1 MERRF
6 FKVLQKNKQ
15 VFLSPSVGKISS
27 FLEENKKIFNQYSF
41 TILNQ
46 PFREVRENCRKGVV
60 KEALKFSKKFD
71 PDIGEKINPAY
82 QYIVQSGHQ
91 PVFFHPGI
99 WIKNIFL
106 NELLKS
112 PLLDKC
118 LGLNIILDNDICK
131 DLNFSLPAFS
141 SGGNLKLEEVDFLS
155 PTLTPNLPFEEYP
168 CPSLELV
175 TKFIQNIICKFKLL
189 ESENKNIL
197 NNFKNFARCLENS
210 SRFCDQNYKRKNL
223 GEFLGLARRLYEQES
238 EPAYLEIPFSQI
250 CNSDEF
256 LSFFLEIIK
265 NIETFSKIY
274 NNKLDE
280 YRKLFKIRNRAH
292 PSPNL
297 MIKENFI
304 ETPFWIWKGGDQRR
318 KIFILKEE
326 EKNYLYNDSYEKIFF
341 MKKNGLKSLFSLKT
355 LLKERGLKIRPK
367 AFLLTLYN
375 RLFISDLFIHGLGGA
390 KYDLVTDEI
399 IREFFKVEPPHF
411 LVVSCTLHLNF
422 KSSPGTSSD
431 SKISTLKKKIR
442 DLEFNPE
449 RYVDELPLTKKE
461 EIRIGELAEK
471 KTELIKKIKKT
482 LSPIEKRKISE
493 EIKAINNFMAEK
505 IIPLNYELNKK
516 IEKEEEKIKQSKV
529 YTFREFPYCF
539 FSAKTLQNLLNDQ
552 CSLTS
557 TDNRK

>member
-6 FKVLQKNKQ
+6 FKVPQNKQ
-15 VFLSPSVGKISS
+15 IFFYPSADKMGSL
-27 FLEENKKIFNQYSF
+27 LEENKKIFSQYSF

-46 PFREVRENCRKGVV
+46 PFREVRENCRKEVIRR
-60 KEALKFSKKFD
+60 ALKFSKKFD
-71 PDIGEKINPAY
+71 PDIEEKINPAY
-82 QYIVQSGHQ
+82 QYIIQTGHQ

-112 PLLDKC
+112 PLLEKS

-131 DLNFSLPAFS
+131 DLNLSLPALS
-141 SGGNLKLEEVDFLS
+141 SNGNLIVEEISFLS
-155 PTLTPNLPFEEYP
+155 STLTPNLPFEEYP
-168 CPSLELV
+168 CPSLELIA
-175 TKFIQNIICKFKLL
+175 KFTRDVIRELKPL
-189 ESENKNIL
+189 ESENKDIL

-210 SRFCDQNYKRKNL
+210 SHFCSQNYKESNL
-223 GEFLGLARRLYEQES
+223 GEFLSLARRFYEQET

-250 CNSDEF
+250 CDSDEF

-265 NIETFSKIY
+265 NIKSFSEIY
-274 NNKLDE
+274 NKKLDE

-304 ETPFWIWKGGDQRR
+304 EVPFWIWREGNQRG
-318 KIFILKEE
+318 KIFILNEE
-326 EKNYLYNDSYEKIFF
+326 EKNYLYNDSYGKIFLIEEDGF
-341 MKKNGLKSLFSLKT
+341 KSLFSLKT

-367 AFLLTLYN
+367 ALLLTLYN

-399 IREFFKVEPPHF
+399 IREFLKVEPPHF
-411 LVVSCTLHLNF
+411 LVASCTLYLNF
-422 KSSPGTSSD
+422 KSSPSASD
-431 SKISTLKKKIR
+431 FKISTLKKEIR
-442 DLEFNPE
+442 DLEFNPQ
-449 RYVDELPLTKKE
+449 RYIDELPLAKKE
-461 EIRIGELAEK
+461 KNQIGELAEK

-493 EIKAINNFMAEK
+493 KIKAINNFMGEK
-505 IIPLNYELNKK
+505 VRSIKYELNKK
-516 IEKEEEKIKQSKV
+516 IEKEEEKMKQAKV

-539 FSAKTLQNLLNDQ
+539 FSAKTLRNLLNF
-552 CSLTS
+552 
-557 TDNRK
+557 

>member
-1 MERRF
+1 MERRS
-6 FKVLQKNKQ
+6 FKVPQNKKI
-15 VFLSPSVGKISS
+15 FFSPSADKIGSL
-27 FLEENKKIFNQYSF
+27 LEENKKTFGQYSF
-41 TILNQ
+41 KILNR
-46 PFREVRENCRKGVV
+46 PFKEIRENCRKGVV
-60 KEALKFSKKFD
+60 GEALKFSKKFD
-71 PDIGEKINPAY
+71 PNIEEKINSTY
-82 QYIVQSGHQ
+82 QYIIQSGHQ

-112 PLLDKC
+112 LLPDKC

-131 DLNFSLPAFS
+131 DLNFSLPTLS
-141 SGGNLKLEEVDFLS
+141 STGNLTLEKVNFLS
-155 PTLTPNLPFEEYP
+155 SSFTSNLPFEEYP
-168 CPSLELV
+168 CPSLELI
-175 TKFIQNIICKFKLL
+175 TKFSRNIIHRLKSL

-197 NNFKNFARCLENS
+197 NNFKNYTRCMENS
-210 SRFCDQNYKRKNL
+210 SCFCSRNYKKANL
-223 GEFLGLARRLYEQES
+223 GEFLGLARRLYEQEI

-256 LSFFLEIIK
+256 LSFFLEITK
-265 NIETFSKIY
+265 NIEFFSKIY

-297 MIKENFI
+297 IIKENLI
-304 ETPFWIWKGGDQRR
+304 EVPFWIWKEGDQR
-318 KIFILKEE
+318 KNIFILREK
-326 EKNYLYNDSYEKIFF
+326 EKNYLYNNSCGKIFF
-341 MKKNGLKSLFSLKT
+341 IEKDGVKSLLSLKT

-367 AFLLTLYN
+367 ALLLTLYN

-411 LVVSCTLHLNF
+411 LVISCTLYPNF
-422 KSSPGTSSD
+422 KSSPRASVF
-431 SKISTLKKKIR
+431 KISALKKKIR

-449 RYVDELPLTKKE
+449 RCVDELSLTKKE
-461 EIRIGELAEK
+461 RNQIRELVAK

-482 LSPIEKRKISE
+482 FSPIEKRKNSE
-493 EIKAINNFMAEK
+493 EIKTINNFIAENLG
-505 IIPLNYELNKK
+505 PLKCELAKK
-516 IEKEEEKIKQSKV
+516 MEEEEEKMKQSKV

-539 FSAKTLQNLLNDQ
+539 FSAKELRNLLNF
-552 CSLTS
+552 
-557 TDNRK
+557 

>member
-6 FKVLQKNKQ
+6 FKAPQKDKQ
-15 VFLSPSVGKISS
+15 IFFSPSADKMGSL
-27 FLEENKKIFNQYSF
+27 LEENKKIFSQYSF

-46 PFREVRENCRKGVV
+46 PFREVRENCRKEVIRR
-60 KEALKFSKKFD
+60 ALKFSKKFD
-71 PDIGEKINPAY
+71 PDIEEKINPAY
-82 QYIVQSGHQ
+82 QYIIQTGHQ

-112 PLLDKC
+112 PLLEKP

-131 DLNFSLPAFS
+131 DLNLSLPALS
-141 SGGNLKLEEVDFLS
+141 SNGNLIVEEISFLS
-155 PTLTPNLPFEEYP
+155 STRTPNLPFEEYP
-168 CPSLELV
+168 CPSLELIA
-175 TKFIQNIICKFKLL
+175 KFTRDVIRRLKPL
-189 ESENKNIL
+189 ESENKDIL

-210 SRFCDQNYKRKNL
+210 SHFCSQNYKESNL
-223 GEFLGLARRLYEQES
+223 GEFLSLARRFYEQEI

-250 CNSDEF
+250 CDGDEF

-265 NIETFSKIY
+265 NIKSFSEIY
-274 NNKLDE
+274 NKKLDE

-304 ETPFWIWKGGDQRR
+304 EVPFWIWREGDQRR
-318 KIFILKEE
+318 KIFILNEE
-326 EKNYLYNDSYEKIFF
+326 EKNYLYNDSYGKIFLIEEDGF
-341 MKKNGLKSLFSLKT
+341 KSLFSLKT

-367 AFLLTLYN
+367 ALLLTLYN

-399 IREFFKVEPPHF
+399 IREFLKVEPPRF
-411 LVVSCTLHLNF
+411 LAASCTLHLNF
-422 KSSPGTSSD
+422 KSSPGASD
-431 SKISTLKKKIR
+431 FKISTLKKEIR
-442 DLEFNPE
+442 DLEFNPQ
-449 RYVDELPLTKKE
+449 RYIDELPLAKKE
-461 EIRIGELAEK
+461 KNQIGELAEK

-493 EIKAINNFMAEK
+493 EIKAINNFMGEK
-505 IIPLNYELNKK
+505 VRPIKYELNKK
-516 IEKEEEKIKQSKV
+516 IEKEEEKMKQSKV
-529 YTFREFPYCF
+529 YNFREFPYCF
-539 FSAKTLQNLLNDQ
+539 FSAKTLRNLLNF
-552 CSLTS
+552 
-557 TDNRK
+557 

>member
-6 FKVLQKNKQ
+6 FKVPQNKQ
-15 VFLSPSVGKISS
+15 IFFSPSADKMGSL
-27 FLEENKKIFNQYSF
+27 LEENKKIFSQYSF

-46 PFREVRENCRKGVV
+46 PFREVRENCRKEVIQR
-60 KEALKFSKKFD
+60 ALKFSKKFD
-71 PDIGEKINPAY
+71 PDIEEKINPAY
-82 QYIVQSGHQ
+82 QYIIQTGHQ

-112 PLLDKC
+112 PLLEKS

-131 DLNFSLPAFS
+131 DLNLSLPALS
-141 SGGNLKLEEVDFLS
+141 SNGNLIVEEISFLS
-155 PTLTPNLPFEEYP
+155 STLTPNLPFEEYP
-168 CPSLELV
+168 CPSLELI
-175 TKFIQNIICKFKLL
+175 TKFTRDVIHGLKPL
-189 ESENKNIL
+189 ESENKDIL

-210 SRFCDQNYKRKNL
+210 SHFCSQNYKESNL
-223 GEFLGLARRLYEQES
+223 GEFLSLARRFYEQET

-250 CNSDEF
+250 CDSDEF

-265 NIETFSKIY
+265 NIKSFSEIY
-274 NNKLDE
+274 NKKLDE

-304 ETPFWIWKGGDQRR
+304 EVPFWIWREGDQRG
-318 KIFILKEE
+318 KIFILNEE
-326 EKNYLYNDSYEKIFF
+326 EKNYLYNDSYGKIFLIEEDGF
-341 MKKNGLKSLFSLKT
+341 KSLFSLKT

-367 AFLLTLYN
+367 ALLLTLYN
-375 RLFISDLFIHGLGGA
+375 RLFVSDLFIHGLGGA

-399 IREFFKVEPPHF
+399 IREFLKVEPPHF
-411 LVVSCTLHLNF
+411 LVASCTLYLNF
-422 KSSPGTSSD
+422 KSSPSASD
-431 SKISTLKKKIR
+431 FKISTLKKEIR
-442 DLEFNPE
+442 DLEFNPQ
-449 RYVDELPLTKKE
+449 RYIDELPLTKKE
-461 EIRIGELAEK
+461 KNQIGELVEK

-493 EIKAINNFMAEK
+493 EIKAINNFMGEK
-505 IIPLNYELNKK
+505 VRPIKYELNKK
-516 IEKEEEKIKQSKV
+516 IEKEEEKMKQAKV

-539 FSAKTLQNLLNDQ
+539 FSAKTLRNLLNF
-552 CSLTS
+552 
-557 TDNRK
+557 